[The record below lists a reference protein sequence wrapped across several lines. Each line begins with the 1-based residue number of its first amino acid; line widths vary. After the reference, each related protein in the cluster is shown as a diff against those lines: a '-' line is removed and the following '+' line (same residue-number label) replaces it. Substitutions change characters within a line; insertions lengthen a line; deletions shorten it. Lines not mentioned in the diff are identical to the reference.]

1 MTQLAADSIFGEI
14 TTLKPLPGTIF
25 IRRPSKSVSGARV
38 PIVQNQ
44 RFFNTFVDAIYIRTN
59 HVSDINISSA
69 IFTFVSFEAI
79 FYVNVIL
86 QKKQK

>member
-1 MTQLAADSIFGEI
+1 M
-14 TTLKPLPGTIF
+14 
-25 IRRPSKSVSGARV
+25 

-44 RFFNTFVDAIYIRTN
+44 RFFNKFVDAIYIRTN

-86 QKKQK
+86 QKKQKKSNNEFSITDRTTSSPERRLMGSKS